1 LSAFVLSDQSK
12 ATHVK
17 KNLFC
22 FFLMPIAMGASPLL
36 ANGETVVSWKS
47 GTITTL
53 ELESDLI
60 RFPQEQREKT
70 IKNPQMMS
78 QLMDNIHLYK
88 ILAERA
94 EKSGYAN
101 QQIVK
106 SSAEIARVRSIG
118 GNYLQSLQEAEK
130 KRLGDLTPA
139 AREKYLKDPTK
150 YRLTESVSAAHVL
163 IGVKDRSEIQAK
175 ELAEKIRQQLLKG
188 ESIEELA
195 AKHSDDVG
203 SKNRGGALGMFGRG
217 AMVKE
222 FEEAAFA
229 LTKDGE
235 LSPVVKTPFGYH
247 VIRLTSKQAAKQ
259 QSFDE
264 VKDVLISEITQ
275 ESLERFRD
283 AYIAEIRSDSSIR
296 VNDSAFEAMT
306 GVKRMK

>member
-1 LSAFVLSDQSK
+1 
-12 ATHVK
+12 VK

-22 FFLMPIAMGASPLL
+22 FFLLPITIGASPLL

-94 EKSGYAN
+94 EKSGYTN

-106 SSAEIARVRSIG
+106 SSAEIARIRSIG

-139 AREKYLKDPTK
+139 AREKYLRDPAK
-150 YRLTESVSAAHVL
+150 YRLPESVSATHVL
-163 IGVKDRSEIQAK
+163 IGVKDRSEAQAK
-175 ELAEKIRQQLLKG
+175 ELAEQVRQRLVKG
-188 ESIEELA
+188 ESMEELVT
-195 AKHSDDVG
+195 KYSDDIG

-235 LSPVVKTPFGYH
+235 ISPVVKTQFGYH

-283 AYIAEIRSDSSIR
+283 AYITEIRSDSSIR

>member
-1 LSAFVLSDQSK
+1 M
-12 ATHVK
+12 K
-17 KNLFC
+17 KILFS
-22 FFLMPIAMGASPLL
+22 FFLLPITIGASTLL
-36 ANGETVVSWKS
+36 ANGETVVSWKN

-94 EKSGYAN
+94 EKSAYTN
-101 QQIVK
+101 LPIVK
-106 SSAEIARVRSIG
+106 SAAEIARVRSIG

-139 AREKYLKDPTK
+139 AREKYLRDPAK
-150 YRLTESVSAAHVL
+150 YRLAESVSAAHVL
-163 IGVKDRSEIQAK
+163 IGVKDRSETQAK

-203 SKNRGGALGMFGRG
+203 SKNRGGALGMFGRA

-229 LTKDGE
+229 LTKEGE
-235 LSPVVKTPFGYH
+235 ISPVVKTQFGYH

-275 ESLERFRD
+275 EALERFRD
-283 AYIAEIRSDSSIR
+283 AYIAEIRADSSIR

>member
-1 LSAFVLSDQSK
+1 
-12 ATHVK
+12 VK

-22 FFLMPIAMGASPLL
+22 FFLLPITIGASPLL

-94 EKSGYAN
+94 EKSGYTN

-106 SSAEIARVRSIG
+106 SSAEIARIRSIG

-130 KRLGDLTPA
+130 KRIGDLTSA
-139 AREKYLKDPTK
+139 AREKFLRDPTK
-150 YRLTESVSAAHVL
+150 YRLPESVSATHVL
-163 IGVKDRSEIQAK
+163 IGVKDRSEAQAK
-175 ELAEKIRQQLLKG
+175 ELAEQVRQRLVKG
-188 ESIEELA
+188 ESMEELVT
-195 AKHSDDVG
+195 KYSDDIG

-235 LSPVVKTPFGYH
+235 ISPVVKTQFGYH